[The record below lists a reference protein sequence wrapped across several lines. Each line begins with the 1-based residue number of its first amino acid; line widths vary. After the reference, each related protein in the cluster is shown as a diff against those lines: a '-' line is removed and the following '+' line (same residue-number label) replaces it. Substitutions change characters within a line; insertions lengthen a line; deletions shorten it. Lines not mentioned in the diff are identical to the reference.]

1 MQEENIFNISLN
13 VKNIFKISQKQW
25 FSGKQSLIDTTTIYL
40 KGVIEI
46 EKSSMLSVVQN
57 TSTVL
62 TQKVSIQLR
71 TL

>member
-1 MQEENIFNISLN
+1 M
-13 VKNIFKISQKQW
+13 KNIFKNSEISQI
-25 FSGKQSLIDTTTIYL
+25 SGKQSLYQVTTIYL
-40 KGVIEI
+40 KGVTEI

-57 TSTVL
+57 TRTVL